1 MGYAGHD
8 ERRERILSVAAG
20 LIAEGGMERVSV
32 RAVAEAAGIGMGTLR
47 HYFPNQK
54 ALHEA
59 LIVKLVDDETQD
71 FQIRESAVPAG
82 TRLEQCLLQFVPT
95 SEEAANLMDIWFG
108 MYRVGLDPVGAPFAR
123 EFLELSTRRSRDR
136 IWEWLEILAGEGHL
150 EASSVR
156 MCGLELSALIAG
168 VCLELVTP
176 GSDMTI
182 DEARGIVSHAARSIP
197 RESDT

>member
-8 ERRERILSVAAG
+8 ERRERILSAAAG
-20 LIAEGGMERVSV
+20 LIAEFGMERLSV

-59 LIVKLVDDETQD
+59 LILKLVDDETQD
-71 FQIRESAVPAG
+71 FQIRDSMVAAG
-82 TRLEQCLLQFVPT
+82 IRLEQCLLQFVPT
-95 SEEAANLMDIWFG
+95 SDEAAHLMDIWFG
-108 MYRVGLDPVGAPFAR
+108 MYRVGLDPAGAPFAR
-123 EFLELSTRRSRDR
+123 EFLEISTRRSRDR
-136 IWEWLEILAGEGHL
+136 IWGWLGILASEGHV
-150 EASSVR
+150 EPSSVR
-156 MCGLELSALIAG
+156 MRGLELSALIAG

-182 DEARGIVSHAARSIP
+182 DEARDIVSHAARSIP
-197 RESDT
+197 RGSDV

>member
-8 ERRERILSVAAG
+8 ERRERILSTAAA
-20 LIAEGGMERVSV
+20 LIAEGGMERISV

-59 LIVKLVDDETQD
+59 LILKLVDDETQD

-82 TRLEQCLLQFVPT
+82 TRLEQCVLQFVPT
-95 SEEAANLMDIWFG
+95 SEEAAHLMDIWFG
-108 MYRVGLDPVGAPFAR
+108 MYRVGLDPAGAPFAR
-123 EFLELSTRRSRDR
+123 EFLELSTRRTRDR
-136 IWEWLEILAGEGHL
+136 IWEWLKILADEGHL

-156 MCGLELSALIAG
+156 MRGLELSALIAG

-182 DEARGIVSHAARSIP
+182 DEARGIVSHAALSLP
-197 RESDT
+197 RDSDT